1 MRTGKFVSGILMGVA
16 IGTLAGILFAPDKGS
31 KTRKKLRR
39 QSDELKEKLSNMVD
53 DMTEKYEQVMDK
65 SKKVKN
71 TIS

>member
-39 QSDELKEKLSNMVD
+39 QSDGLKEKLNNMVD
-53 DMTEKYEQVMDK
+53 EMTEKYEQVMDK